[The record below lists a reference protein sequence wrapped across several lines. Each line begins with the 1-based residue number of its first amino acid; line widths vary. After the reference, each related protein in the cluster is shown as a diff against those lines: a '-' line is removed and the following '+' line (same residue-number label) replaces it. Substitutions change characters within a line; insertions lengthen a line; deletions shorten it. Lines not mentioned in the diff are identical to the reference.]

1 MQTSSN
7 SLFIIMFLA
16 IVGIAFFAW
25 YKKRKEKRNNNPLLS
40 TRKNKDEVW
49 KIIKQFLKDN
59 NERGKKI
66 IDSFVV
72 KRDYVNNISPNGSYQ
87 YKINKNFEIKI
98 RNWQIKYYNKL
109 LPQNEKPQSPKVRDL
124 FVVIF
129 TTEDEKTKKI
139 DRPRCF
145 ECEVINKKIA
155 KNKFDRKIIINKI
168 LDYDS
173 EMEWIA
179 PIKDAENAKKMAME
193 KTIAKQKA
201 KQQKKLLKQNERKR
215 KKILKN
221 ANKK

>member
-1 MQTSSN
+1 MQSSS
-7 SLFIIMFLA
+7 SLLPIMFLT
-16 IVGIAFFAW
+16 IIGIAFFAW

-49 KIIKQFLKDN
+49 KVIKQFLKDN

-66 IDSFVV
+66 INSFVV
-72 KRDYVNNISPNGSYQ
+72 KRDFVNAINPNGSYS

-98 RNWQIKYYNKL
+98 RNWQLKYYNKL
-109 LPQNEKPQSPKVRDL
+109 LPANAKLISPKVRDL
-124 FVVIF
+124 FVVVF

-139 DRPRCF
+139 DKPRCF

-155 KNKFDRKIIINKI
+155 KNKFDRKIIINSA
-168 LDYDS
+168 LDYDT

-179 PIKDAENAKKMAME
+179 PIKDAEKAKEAALERNA
-193 KTIAKQKA
+193 AKQKS
-201 KQQKKLLKQNERKR
+201 KQQKKLLKQKQ
-215 KKILKN
+215 KALKN